1 MTWQSFKYSVP
12 KGVLGWAARAATNS
26 LATPDNLLRWGKRVD
41 SQCKLCKSPKC
52 TLNHILSFCR
62 PALLQSRYTWRHD
75 SVLNYM
81 SQHIV
86 PSNNIEV
93 FFDLEGKN
101 INGSTIPAD
110 IVTTSSRPDICV
122 INRAVTPNVVY
133 LYELTV
139 PFEHNVDNANTLKKN
154 KYAPLVEDIEAN
166 GFKCFSVCFEIGC
179 RGYINNRNK
188 LALGSLLKIS
198 NSKTKFTTF
207 YQKISKI
214 SLLCSFAIFHAR
226 NELEWISPRFIQ
238 P

>member
-1 MTWQSFKYSVP
+1 M
-12 KGVLGWAARAATNS
+12 
-26 LATPDNLLRWGKRVD
+26 
-41 SQCKLCKSPKC
+41 
-52 TLNHILSFCR
+52 
-62 PALLQSRYTWRHD
+62 
-75 SVLNYM
+75 
-81 SQHIV
+81 
-86 PSNNIEV
+86 
-93 FFDLEGKN
+93 
-101 INGSTIPAD
+101 
-110 IVTTSSRPDICV
+110 
-122 INRAVTPNVVY
+122 TPNEVY

-198 NSKTKFTTF
+198 KSKTKFTTF

-226 NELEWISPRFIQ
+226 NEPEWISPRFIQ